1 MTVRGDLGANCRM
14 LESRVY
20 TKRIWG
26 QAKERAT
33 DHILITCDSVHKMS
47 RDWSVSGLTQELL
60 T

>member
-1 MTVRGDLGANCRM
+1 MM
-14 LESRVY
+14 PESRAY

-33 DHILITCDSVHKMS
+33 DHILITCDSVHDKVS

>member
-1 MTVRGDLGANCRM
+1 MTVRGDWGANCLM